1 VLAAIAI
8 DAIDGATAPDTRAL
22 TKVHT
27 SLRTASLSE
36 TVGTS
41 RCSVTTTDPTFAVTT
56 LPNPSITPNGSVG
69 ASVNCPV

>member
-1 VLAAIAI
+1 MLRKSLTLATVTVGLTAAL
-8 DAIDGATAPDTRAL
+8 ATPAFAQI
-22 TKVHT
+22 
-27 SLRTASLSE
+27 SE

-41 RCSVTTTDPTFAVTT
+41 RCSVTTTGPTFAVTT